1 MTKALTKGEPI
12 LSILFWLTLMQAVFG
27 TVAMTAF
34 GTVTLPTIA
43 TLPWLVLIGIPR
55 IPSDF
60 SAPTALSLAPPHP
73 SPTRAAG
80 LTAHSRLPAAVLL
93 PPACTVVPVDCP
105 RLPII
110 AVVGALFYD
119 EQVPP
124 TLFAGAALI
133 FLGIWLTLRG
143 GTSAPQGQA
152 VTKP

>member
-1 MTKALTKGEPI
+1 MLPI
-12 LSILFWLTLMQAVFG
+12 CRGQRPANGQPWPAIG
-27 TVAMTAF
+27 TDP
-34 GTVTLPTIA
+34 GIA
-43 TLPWLVLIGIPR
+43 GGGWRTWKLESSVPPW
-55 IPSDF
+55 D
-60 SAPTALSLAPPHP
+60 
-73 SPTRAAG
+73 
-80 LTAHSRLPAAVLL
+80 
-93 PPACTVVPVDCP
+93 